1 MEVQLQGQGHD
12 RSFQGEEQKG
22 EAGVDQRGDGRA
34 DVAEAGSAG
43 QQIHVD
49 AVTRCVVAD
58 RQAGE
63 EDHQA
68 HGEDRPQAVG
78 KTVVEHQSG
87 ADRLQHQ
94 ERQSAEGSVGD
105 APLRPLAKGFGRVA
119 QGVVFPRLVGDPAVV
134 VAADVDDALG
144 SVGVHGGIFL

>member
-1 MEVQLQGQGHD
+1 M
-12 RSFQGEEQKG
+12 
-22 EAGVDQRGDGRA
+22 AGG
-34 DVAEAGSAG
+34 
-43 QQIHVD
+43 
-49 AVTRCVVAD
+49 VVAD

-63 EDHQA
+63 EYHQT

-78 KTVVEHQSG
+78 EAVVEHQGG

-94 ERQSAEGSVGD
+94 ERQGAEGGVGD
-105 APLRPLAKGFGRVA
+105 APLRPFAKRLGCVA

-144 SVGVHGGIFL
+144 SVGVHGGGFL